1 MGRCGLVFVAGYRK
15 AAIEVLSEAG
25 KALRIDEITKRAIDL
40 GYIKPKGKTPISTM
54 GAIIYRDIKRFG
66 ENSKFEKADSFTFKL
81 RDLLPPKPP
90 IPGDGRGLDLE
101 QTDDVEHGGFEE
113 PNKSMYT
120 QKMGKAGEYRV
131 MSELLLR
138 GYSANFVEPDDGV
151 DISGRNSRSQFEIQ
165 VKTATRKNDNYI
177 MTIKKRPFESKYGP
191 QMYYVFVLRDPDN
204 RLDFVTL
211 SSKDIRKRLRNGDMT
226 ENKAG
231 YQARFSKKGD
241 KVFLGAHDV
250 TQYRNDW
257 DF

>member
-1 MGRCGLVFVAGYRK
+1 MD
-15 AAIEVLSEAG
+15 AAIAVLSEAG

-54 GAIIYRDIKRFG
+54 GAVIYRDVKRFG
-66 ENSKFEKADSFTFKL
+66 ENSKFEKADSSTFKL
-81 RDLLPPKPP
+81 RQPLPAKPTVP
-90 IPGDGRGLDLE
+90 RVDGVDPE
-101 QTDDVEHGGFEE
+101 QTDDGKHGGFEE
-113 PNKSMYT
+113 PNTENNSMHT

-177 MTIKKRPFESKYGP
+177 TTIKKRSFESKHGP

-241 KVFLGAHDV
+241 KVFLGQHDV
-250 TQYRNDW
+250 TQYRHDW